1 MGTSCSQTAAAMTN
15 WSTRMNASMNTST
28 RFLFDREFS
37 DVTAPSNGAQ
47 NASEGAAI
55 YTENDL
61 EAQKLQAFEDGVK
74 SGQSQAMQTLEST
87 LASSLETVAM
97 QLQQL
102 LSSQGSQLHSIKQDA
117 ASLALA
123 AAGKLAPALI
133 KQSPNSEVEQVIKDC
148 LSEIPDEPRIVVRA
162 SEQTCD
168 FLKEKVET
176 LSTQSGFQGNIILL
190 PEDAM
195 QPSECRVEWADGGVE
210 RNIQDTETRLNA
222 IISEFVRGKSNLS
235 NLDNEEQLDTSFDEK

>member
-1 MGTSCSQTAAAMTN
+1 
-15 WSTRMNASMNTST
+15 MNTST

-37 DVTAPSNGAQ
+37 DSDGPANGAQ
-47 NASEGAAI
+47 KVSEGTAV
-55 YTENDL
+55 YTEQDLTEQKL
-61 EAQKLQAFEDGVK
+61 EAFEEGVK
-74 SGQSQAMQTLEST
+74 SGQSQAMQTLENS

-102 LSSQGSQLHSIKQDA
+102 MTIQGSQLHAIKRDA

-133 KQSPNSEVEQVIKDC
+133 QHSPNSEVEKILKDC
-148 LSEIPDEPRIVVRA
+148 LSELPEEPRIVVRA

-168 FLKEKVET
+168 FLKGKVDAMSAQT
-176 LSTQSGFQGNIILL
+176 GFQGNIILL

-210 RNIQDTETRLNA
+210 RNIRDTENRLDA
-222 IISEFVRGKSNLS
+222 IISEFVRGKTGTGNLV
-235 NLDNEEQLDTSFDEK
+235 DEEQVNTSIDDK

>member
-1 MGTSCSQTAAAMTN
+1 
-15 WSTRMNASMNTST
+15 MNTST

-37 DVTAPSNGAQ
+37 DSNGPANGAQ
-47 NASEGAAI
+47 NVSEGTAV
-55 YTENDL
+55 YTEQDL
-61 EAQKLQAFEDGVK
+61 TAQKLEAFEEGVK
-74 SGQSQAMQTLEST
+74 SGQSQAMQTLENS

-102 LSSQGSQLHSIKQDA
+102 MTIQGSQLHAIKQDA

-133 KQSPNSEVEQVIKDC
+133 QLSPNGEVEQVLKDC
-148 LSEIPDEPRIVVRA
+148 LSELPEEPRIVVRA

-168 FLKEKVET
+168 FLKGKVDAMSAQT
-176 LSTQSGFQGNIILL
+176 GFQGNIILL
-190 PEDAM
+190 PEDSM

-210 RNIQDTETRLNA
+210 RNIRDTENRLDA
-222 IISEFVRGKSNLS
+222 IIGEFIRGKTETGNLV
-235 NLDNEEQLDTSFDEK
+235 DEEQLNTSIDDK

>member
-1 MGTSCSQTAAAMTN
+1 
-15 WSTRMNASMNTST
+15 MNTST

-37 DVTAPSNGAQ
+37 DADTPVNGAQ
-47 NASEGAAI
+47 GVSGGAAI
-55 YTENDL
+55 YTEEDLAAQRL
-61 EAQKLQAFEDGVK
+61 EAFEEGVK
-74 SGQSQAMQTLEST
+74 SGQDQAMQTLEST

-102 LSSQGSQLHSIKQDA
+102 ITNQGSQLHSIKQDA

-133 KQSPNSEVEQVIKDC
+133 QQSPNKEVEQVIKDC
-148 LSEIPDEPRIVVRA
+148 LSELPDEPRIVVRA

-168 FLKEKVET
+168 FLKGKVDA
-176 LSTQSGFQGNIILL
+176 LSAQTGFQGNIILL
-190 PEDAM
+190 PEDTM

-210 RNIQDTETRLNA
+210 RNIRDTENRLGA
-222 IISEFVRGKSNLS
+222 IINEFVGGRTEPSNLKDEEHS
-235 NLDNEEQLDTSFDEK
+235 NTSFDEK